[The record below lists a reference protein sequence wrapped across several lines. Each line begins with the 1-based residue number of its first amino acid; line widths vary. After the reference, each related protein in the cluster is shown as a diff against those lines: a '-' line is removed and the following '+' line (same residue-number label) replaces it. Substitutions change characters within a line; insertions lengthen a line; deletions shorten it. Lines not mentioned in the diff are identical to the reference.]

1 MESNFITIL
10 FFIWFI
16 FQLVWGRIVKTISGE
31 SINIICTVVIVA
43 DLCLFLL
50 TIRLYKFW
58 LLIFYI
64 LAGMFFL
71 REKFGRWAESA
82 YMRRNYISSM
92 QDCIVTVGSFMIVIS
107 LMFLSIIYF

>member
-16 FQLVWGRIVKTISGE
+16 FQLVWGRIVKTISEE

-71 REKFGRWAESA
+71 REKFGRWTESA